1 MRVGDYCRRGVVTIN
16 GDASIT
22 DAARTMRDH
31 HVGFLV
37 VLDQEKTQQ
46 ELTYMDVGNA
56 DLVGNID
63 RPVGVLTDRDIVV
76 QVDARDVG
84 PKTVAVSDVMT
95 RQPVLAHEDDDL
107 HDLMQ
112 GMHAAGV
119 RRVPVVDAAGALTGI
134 IAVDDVFEIV
144 AGLMQNVCGTIDSE
158 QRMEHQK
165 RSG

>member
-37 VLDQEKTQQ
+37 VLDKEKTQQ
-46 ELTYMDVGNA
+46 A
-56 DLVGNID
+56 
-63 RPVGVLTDRDIVV
+63 PVGVLTDRDIVV
-76 QVDARDVG
+76 QIDARGVD
-84 PKTVAVSDVMT
+84 PKSVAVSDVMT
-95 RQPVLAHEDDDL
+95 PQPVLAHEDDDL

-119 RRVPVVDAAGALTGI
+119 RRVPVIDAAGALTGI

-158 QRMEHQK
+158 QRMEQK
-165 RSG
+165 RRG